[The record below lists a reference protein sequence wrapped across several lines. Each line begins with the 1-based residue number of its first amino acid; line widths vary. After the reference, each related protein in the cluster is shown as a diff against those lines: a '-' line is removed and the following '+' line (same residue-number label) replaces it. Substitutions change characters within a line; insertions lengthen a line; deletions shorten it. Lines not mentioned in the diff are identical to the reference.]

1 MTPKEQEDIVEGLR
15 DLINRWAVQHEELL
29 LKHAREQHTA
39 LSALDKAMKEI
50 ERLKTEIAELR
61 KAAE

>member
-1 MTPKEQEDIVEGLR
+1 MTPKEQEDVIEGLR
-15 DLINRWAVQHEELL
+15 ALIEQWQVQHEEML

-39 LSALDKAMKEI
+39 LSTLDKAMKEI

-61 KAAE
+61 KVAE